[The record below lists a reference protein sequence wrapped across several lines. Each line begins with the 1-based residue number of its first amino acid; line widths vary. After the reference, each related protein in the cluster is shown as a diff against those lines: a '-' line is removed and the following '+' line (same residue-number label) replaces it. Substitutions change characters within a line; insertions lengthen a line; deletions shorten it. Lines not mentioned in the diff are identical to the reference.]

1 MATTRVKLGSREK
14 DLMLKRSA
22 TKDSLL
28 IVDFD
33 SDDAC
38 VLPIYLENEKGES
51 FVRAETKEARW
62 AVLRPWREEAK

>member
-1 MATTRVKLGSREK
+1 
-14 DLMLKRSA
+14 MLKRSA